1 MARTASIERKT
12 KETNISL
19 SVNLDGNGE
28 REIDTPVPF
37 LNHMLEQIAVHGKVD
52 LKIKASGDVE
62 IDYHHTVEDIGICL
76 GQAFEQALGDKAGIS
91 RYGNFSVPL
100 DEALSRAV
108 VDFCGRPY
116 FVYRNEPI
124 RPGRIGDFDVE
135 LVPEFFQ
142 AFANHA
148 RANVHII
155 MEYGENRHH
164 LVEAS
169 FKAFAR
175 AIRAAIAVEGGGV
188 ASSKG
193 AL

>member
-1 MARTASIERKT
+1 MARKARIERKT
-12 KETNISL
+12 RETQIELSL
-19 SVNLDGNGE
+19 NLDGTGE
-28 REIDTPVPF
+28 RKIDTPVPF

-52 LKIKASGDVE
+52 LEVKAKGDVE
-62 IDYHHTVEDIGICL
+62 VDYHHTVEDIGICL
-76 GQAFEQALGDKAGIS
+76 GQAFAEALGDKAGIV

-100 DEALSRAV
+100 DESLSRAV

-116 FVYRNEPI
+116 FVYRNEPL
-124 RPGRIGDFDVE
+124 RSGRVGDFDVE
-135 LVPEFFQ
+135 LVAEFFQ

-148 RANVHII
+148 KANVHII

-164 LVEAS
+164 LVESS

-175 AIRAAIAVEGGGV
+175 AVRAAIVVEGGGI